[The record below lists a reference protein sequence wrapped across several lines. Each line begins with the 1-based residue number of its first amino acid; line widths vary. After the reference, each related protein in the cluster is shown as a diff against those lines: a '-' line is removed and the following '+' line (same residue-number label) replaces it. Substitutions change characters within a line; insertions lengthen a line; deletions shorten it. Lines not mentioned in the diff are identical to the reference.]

1 MRIFLFV
8 LPAALLAAVPAAAQP
23 SPICRTGR
31 PAPDCGTFA
40 VATLNYYPGSRA
52 TAEAEIPWKLVEWEL
67 GWMVNRGPA
76 QAVGASLALGTGET
90 GFHLAVK
97 GRYRRWL
104 GRDWALD
111 ADAGLL
117 VAQHPPQ
124 TYPHETLAGV
134 TAGAALGLT
143 DWVAVTGQGRVLW
156 GASDGETVTG
166 AELGVRLGTLPGAI
180 ATVLGGAYLISGAAR
195 GT

>member
-1 MRIFLFV
+1 MRFLLFIS
-8 LPAALLAAVPAAAQP
+8 AALLAAAPAAAQP
-23 SPICRTGR
+23 GPICRTGR

-40 VATLNYYPGSRA
+40 VATFTYYPKSSG
-52 TAEAEIPWKLVEWEL
+52 TGEPDDPWKLVEWEL

-90 GFHLAVK
+90 GFHLAAK

-117 VAQHPPQ
+117 VAQHPPR

-156 GASDGETVTG
+156 GASDGEPVTG
-166 AELGVRLGTLPGAI
+166 AEVGVRLGTLPGVV
-180 ATVLGGAYLISGAAR
+180 ATVLGGAYLLAGVSR
-195 GT
+195 GS